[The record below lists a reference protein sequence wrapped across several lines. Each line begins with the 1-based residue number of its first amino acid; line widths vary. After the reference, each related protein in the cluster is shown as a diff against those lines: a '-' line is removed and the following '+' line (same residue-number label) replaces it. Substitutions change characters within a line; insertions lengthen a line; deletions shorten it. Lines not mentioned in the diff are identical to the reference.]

1 MLPNFSMKRRKFLR
15 ALGGSA
21 LGAGL
26 ASRASSQLPVAP
38 GAPVPPGPPVGVSA
52 APKALSP
59 TGAMDV
65 GSQAQ
70 LFVDQQVVHSTQG
83 IAFNLHQAR
92 KHPLNPL
99 VRADRPWEGWRVNV
113 YGSVLYDE
121 QERIFKMWYG
131 GNSSEWF
138 PNFATHYATSRDGLH
153 WEKPL
158 VGTVKAPGLARHN
171 AVLDACQIASVT
183 KDLADPDPARRY
195 KMIEWS
201 HAGGGRAKPVGGPH
215 ALVSPDGLKWT
226 RISAANLFRSN
237 DVITAYHDRRL
248 KRFVAFPKFSTP
260 VRGVVRRCFAV
271 TSTEDLLNWPDP
283 RLMLLPDVRDDA
295 GTLGRIEPVRA
306 ALDVPDDPMLMRTE
320 FYGIGVYQGE
330 STLVGFPWV
339 FSINNSARFPTN
351 RARNHEGPC
360 EIQLAASRDLQS
372 WERPFRTPVIPL
384 GAAGSWDSGF
394 LTTASQAFR
403 HGDEVWLYYGGGN
416 YTHGNPVI
424 YDEYQGNERGTKY
437 TCSIGLATWPLDR
450 FVSADG
456 GGDGAHLT
464 TVPLHF
470 TGRRLELNVNAAKGR
485 AWVEVL
491 DAAGKPIAGFEQSD
505 AITSDSIRAT
515 VTWKG
520 REEVAQLA
528 GRPIRLRF
536 ELRNAGLFSFA
547 FRA

>member
-1 MLPNFSMKRRKFLR
+1 
-15 ALGGSA
+15 
-21 LGAGL
+21 
-26 ASRASSQLPVAP
+26 
-38 GAPVPPGPPVGVSA
+38 
-52 APKALSP
+52 
-59 TGAMDV
+59 MDV

-70 LFVDQQVVHSTQG
+70 LFVDKQVVHSTQG

-99 VRADRPWEGWRVNV
+99 VKADRPWEGWRVNV

-121 QERIFKMWYG
+121 QEKIFKMWYV
-131 GNSSEWF
+131 GNASEWF

-158 VGTVKAPGLARHN
+158 VGTVRTPGLARHN

-215 ALVSPDGLKWT
+215 ALVSPNGLNWT
-226 RISAANLFRSN
+226 RIGAANLFRSN
-237 DVITAYHDRRL
+237 DVVTAYQDTRL

-260 VRGVVRRCFAV
+260 VRGIVRRCFAV

-283 RLMLLPDVRDDA
+283 RLMLMPDVRDDA
-295 GTLGRIEPVRA
+295 GTLGRIEHVRA
-306 ALDVPDDPMLMRTE
+306 ALDMPDDPALMRTE

-339 FSINNSARFPTN
+339 FSINNSARFPTD

-372 WERPFRTPVIPL
+372 WERPFRAPVIAL
-384 GAAGSWDSGF
+384 GAPGSWDSGF

-424 YDEYQGNERGTKY
+424 YDEYRGNERGTKY

-450 FVSADG
+450 FVSAHG
-456 GGDGAHLT
+456 GSEGAQLT

-470 TGRRLELNVNAAKGR
+470 TGRRLELNVNAGKGR
-485 AWVEVL
+485 AMVEVL
-491 DAAGKPIAGFEQSD
+491 DAAGKPIAGFERSD
-505 AITSDSIRAT
+505 PIVTDSLRAT
-515 VTWKG
+515 VKWKG
-520 REEVAQLA
+520 REELGQLA
-528 GRPIRLRF
+528 GRPLCLRF
-536 ELRNAGLFSFA
+536 DLRNAGLFSFA